1 MSDPILYL
9 VDDRPRVVEALAA
22 DLGRRFG
29 ADHRILAATDP
40 GKALEELEELAGRG
54 EEVALVVAGQKMDR
68 LPGVPFLL
76 RAHELHPSAKRV
88 LLVGRREWTPT
99 NPAVRAMTLGQ
110 IDRHLPVRADGPSL
124 MSVIETSC
132 WVPASRPPAHQAGS
146 YGRLHGHLASP
157 SRSGRRAL
165 RAWRGCGQRSNPGRA
180 AARSPRR

>member
-1 MSDPILYL
+1 MSQPILFL
-9 VDDRPRVVEALAA
+9 VDDRPEVLEALAA

-29 ADHRILAATDP
+29 TDHRILAEASP
-40 GKALEELEELAGRG
+40 GAALDALEELAHQDQ
-54 EEVALVVAGQKMDR
+54 EVALVVAGQRMAE

-76 RAHELHPSAKRV
+76 RAHELHPAAKRV

-110 IDRHLPVRADGPSL
+110 VDRHLPVRADGPSL
-124 MSVIETSC
+124 MPVVETSC

-180 AARSPRR
+180 VVRSPRR